1 MNRIAIKKKRAFSV
15 NELQVAEKQC
25 ISQSRLRHPSAKVCQ
40 DNRIQKHL

>member
-25 ISQSRLRHPSAKVCQ
+25 IQSRLRQPSAKVCQ